1 MRVSPPASLRLDRE
15 VLLRDI
21 RDRLS
26 QRIPAYGDDDIR
38 PTDPG
43 WMMIEEAAWMVEL
56 LSEQLDRYPLSV
68 VRQLLHLMGAEP
80 LPATPAVGLVHAKV
94 THAGVLHTPPELPPA
109 TRMFTAQTE
118 TRDLIEFVPLEAR
131 AALRPADIGGI
142 VEQRGGTLFAVGVI
156 AEGDLEGQSAVV
168 GPPRP
173 LTVFE
178 GERVRF
184 RMRTTNPDDIRE
196 ALTQATEGLLQ
207 RRIGWLDFQISDGDT
222 NELVLTVKVD
232 PDGCFR
238 YTVPEGFAPG
248 GDVVADIGLLDDHNW
263 QPTFTIADDERTAAR
278 FRGREPARGP
288 RNNTRLI
295 QEVAPQSEI
304 AGLLRPR
311 PQPLPTSVITAIWRT
326 LTNLD
331 SRLARLRVSVERYLE
346 GPALESPEARW
357 VSGVLALGD
366 WDGVI
371 GGAPCTIVCVDVP
384 EGARKAGP
392 LRVTTVSSARAPGP
406 SSVRAVGLGGSARL
420 RESPRVVR
428 AAWQIDLPGGP
439 DERGLRSFRC
449 WEIDLVENDSGVLLL
464 LDETPEQVL
473 LNTFLVINAPVKR
486 DEREIIVERAVPEA
500 VDLIDGDLVTPGVI
514 ARLTDAPLPGGLRD
528 ALHDL
533 PLARMIAQ
541 NGEVL
546 RDYAGMSVDPAQGRV
561 VINAPDSNGVTHRVS
576 AGGTITVQWVRRT
589 DGAMGNVEANAIEY
603 VEQPPGSLPLIAAVR
618 NPAPTTMGSARERDE
633 ECMDRLFG
641 PQDGLPILPGDWE
654 RHLRARLG
662 ARGRDW
668 LVRVWGHAERSLLTT
683 HLWPLAAPLDPSGAE
698 PARVRAEL
706 ERAGPETLL
715 VVVGPQRG
723 EISEAD
729 VDWARQIIEAA
740 VARVQARLPNIRKVV
755 VARLWPLT
763 VDLGEE
769 EAPTALPTFD
779 AQMVAGGLLED
790 GQGRR
795 APAPLHGL
803 FLNAAVVSAR
813 AAQRELR

>member
-43 WMMIEEAAWMVEL
+43 WLMIEEAAWMVEL

-80 LPATPAVGLVHAKV
+80 LPATPAVGLVCAKV
-94 THAGVLHTPPELPPA
+94 AHGGILSTPPELPPS

-118 TRDLIEFVPLEAR
+118 TRDLIEFLPLEAR
-131 AALRPADIGGI
+131 APLRPAVIEGVI
-142 VEQRGGTLFAVGVI
+142 EQRGGTLSAVGVV
-156 AEGDLEGQSAVV
+156 ADGDLEGQSAHI
-168 GPPRP
+168 GAPRP

-196 ALTQATEGLLQ
+196 ALTQATEALLQ
-207 RRIGWLDFQISDGDT
+207 RRIGWLDLQISDGET

-238 YTVPEGFAPG
+238 FTVPEGFAPG

-295 QEVAPQSEI
+295 QEVAAQSEI

-311 PQPLPTSVITAIWRT
+311 PQPLPTSVIAAIWRT

-346 GPALESPEARW
+346 GDALAHPEAGW

-371 GGAPCTIVCVDVP
+371 GGAPCTIVSVALP
-384 EGARKAGP
+384 EGARKAGT
-392 LRVTTVSSARAPGP
+392 LRVTTVSSARAPAP
-406 SSVRAVGLGGSARL
+406 ASVRAVGLGGSARL

-449 WEIDLVENDSGVLLL
+449 WEVDLIENDAGLLLL
-464 LDETPEQVL
+464 LDETPEEVL
-473 LNTFLVINAPVKR
+473 LNTFLVVNAPVKR
-486 DEREIIVERAVPEA
+486 DEREITVERAVPEA
-500 VDLIDGDLVTPGVI
+500 VDLLDGDLVTPAVI
-514 ARLTDAPLPGGLRD
+514 GRLTDSPLPMGLRE
-528 ALHDL
+528 ALQAL

-546 RDYAGMSVDPAQGRV
+546 RDYAGMSVDPTQGRI
-561 VINAPDSNGVTHRVS
+561 VINAPDTNGVTHRVS
-576 AGGTITVQWVRRT
+576 AGGTVTVQWVRRT
-589 DGAMGNVEANAIEY
+589 DGGLGNVEANAIEY
-603 VEQPPGSLPLIAAVR
+603 VEQPPGALPLISAVR
-618 NPAPTTMGSARERDE
+618 NPAPTTLGSARERDE

-668 LVRVWGHAERSLLTT
+668 IVRVWGHAERSLLTT
-683 HLWPLAAPLDPSGAE
+683 HLWPVAAPLDPSAAE

-715 VVVGPQRG
+715 VVIGPRRG

-729 VDWARQIIEAA
+729 VDWARQVIEAA
-740 VARVQARLPNIRKVV
+740 VARVQQRLPNIRRAV
-755 VARLWPLT
+755 VARLWPLI
-763 VDLGEE
+763 VDVGDQDP
-769 EAPTALPTFD
+769 PTALPTFD
-779 AQMVAGGLLED
+779 AQMVIGGTLED
-790 GQGRR
+790 AQGRR
-795 APAPLHGL
+795 APAPLHGI
-803 FLNAAVVSAR
+803 FLNAAVVDVR
-813 AAQRELR
+813 GQQREAR